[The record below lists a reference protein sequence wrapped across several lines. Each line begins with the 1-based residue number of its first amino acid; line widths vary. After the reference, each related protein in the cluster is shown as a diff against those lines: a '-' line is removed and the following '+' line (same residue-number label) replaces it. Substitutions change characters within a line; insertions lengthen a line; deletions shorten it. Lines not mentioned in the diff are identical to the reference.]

1 MTEPHKTTGTP
12 AFTDPDT
19 FRRCVDEAL
28 MSRRSVRAFLPDP
41 VSREVLEEILSV
53 ASRAPSGTNI
63 QPWRVRVLTGAAKQR
78 LSDAIVQQYDAAAGT
93 DRAEYDYYPRQ
104 WFSPY
109 VDRRRKLGFELYR
122 LLGIAKDNK
131 AAMHAQMGRN
141 FRFFDAPVGL
151 IFSIDRRLGQGSWLD
166 YGFFLQ
172 SIATAARA
180 RGLHT
185 CPQAAF
191 ADFPQTIARVLA
203 FEEHEQLV
211 CGMSLGYE
219 NAQAVENSLRS
230 EREPV
235 QAFTAFLE
243 D

>member
-1 MTEPHKTTGTP
+1 MSDSFEFS
-12 AFTDPDT
+12 AEPDT
-19 FRRCVDEAL
+19 LRRCVDEAL
-28 MSRRSVRAFLPDP
+28 TSRRSVRAFLPEP
-41 VSREVLEEILSV
+41 VARDVVEDILRV
-53 ASRAPSGTNI
+53 ASRAPSGTNT
-63 QPWRVRVLTGAAKQR
+63 QPWRVRVLTGSALQR
-78 LSDAIVQQYDAAAGT
+78 LGDAIMAEYNAINGPTT
-93 DRAEYDYYPRQ
+93 DKAEYDYYPRQ

-122 LLGIAKDNK
+122 LLGIAKDDK

-141 FRFFDAPVGL
+141 FRFFGAPVGL

-172 SIATAARA
+172 AIATAARG

-191 ADFPQTIARVLA
+191 AEFPMTIARVLG
-203 FEEHEQLV
+203 FEAHEQVV

-219 NAQAVENSLRS
+219 DTQAVENRLRS

-235 QAFTAFLE
+235 QAFTTFLH